1 MSKSLYALL
10 ELVERLESLRED
22 MIELG
27 VETLADVDAKLLQLH
42 RQIDEMPNEEKGS

>member
-1 MSKSLYALL
+1 MKDPLYDLL

-27 VETLADVDAKLLQLH
+27 VTTLAEVEERLAQLH
-42 RQIDEMPNEEKGS
+42 HEIDALPEGDEA